1 MMRPGAQ
8 VIIKNSRNIRK
19 NRIKRPN
26 TTILSS
32 MSLTRKMRII
42 VAKHMRRSSPERR
55 TLRKHVKTFSGKK
68 LNKRRGI
75 NSNRKG
81 SL

>member
-32 MSLTRKMRII
+32 MSLTKKTKII
-42 VAKHMRRSSPERR
+42 VAKHMRPSSQERR
-55 TLRKHVKTFSGKK
+55 TLRRLVKIFTGKK
-68 LNKRRGI
+68 SNKRRGI
-75 NSNRKG
+75 NSNKKG